1 MLRQWRVLGLVSC
14 FALVTTVASAQS
26 YDGRRI
32 SAIQFSPAAQPIPD
46 LELRESLP
54 LRPGD
59 VYSPAKLR
67 AAMRVLFRTGR
78 YGNLEA
84 DVKTEGEGVVL
95 TFVTEVNSFIGNVDV
110 INPPGASPKGALIT
124 AAKLS
129 LGKLFEESALIQST
143 GVIQTELRLAGFY
156 DANVRYEIDR
166 DSLHHQVNIRFFV
179 EAGPRARFSAPIMKG
194 DLKLTYETL
203 IQPTKWMRLRG
214 LAGWQYVSEQKVQSG
229 IRNMLTTYR
238 KNNFLMAK
246 VTLERLDFK
255 PQQHVA
261 IPSLRVAAGPKVQLR
276 AIGVKISQSNLRRL
290 VPIYEEQS
298 VDKDLLLEGNRK
310 VSAFLRGQG
319 YFDAKVDYD
328 VEQEEQAV
336 TELDPKKDAFVDYNV
351 ELGRRYKVSALTLT
365 GNHYFSNATL
375 LERMAIKPAS
385 VLRYRRGRY
394 SDELLA
400 SDRAAIE
407 ELYRS
412 NGFLGVKVS
421 SSANRKQN
429 GKAYEVGIAV
439 DVREGLQTK
448 IESLRIEGVADAD
461 RAVIEPF
468 VASTIGQPYS
478 LLTIN
483 GDRDRIL
490 SLLYDT
496 GYSDA
501 SLYTIVER
509 GDEADTIRLIYRIQS
524 GTQHFVRDVVVTG
537 LSKTN
542 DSLVNPRIRMK
553 PGEPLSNNEIFA
565 SQRRLYDLGIFA
577 TVDTALQNPDGN
589 EISKTVLFNLEEA
602 SRWGFNGGLGAEI
615 ARLGGGSVQS
625 FDSPGGATGFAPR
638 ISLGVNRMNF
648 FGLGHTVSA
657 QARLSSIQRRVLVSY
672 IAPQFRGSDHLSLT
686 ATGLYDDARNVR
698 TYNAKRLEGAL
709 QLAQRL
715 NKSEF
720 LQYRYTF
727 RKVVVNPD
735 SIKVDP
741 GLIPLLAQPVRVGSV
756 STTFIQDRRD
766 DPADAKRGRYTT
778 ADLGVASQA
787 LGSTS
792 NFVRLLTRNSTYHR
806 IKKEFVFAR
815 SINFGILAPYTSG
828 PDVPIPERFY
838 AGGAYSHRGFP
849 ENQAGPRD
857 LKTGFPLG
865 GKALMVNS
873 LELRFP
879 MVGDN
884 LGGVFF
890 HDAGNVYSELK
901 TVSFRWTQNGA
912 KDFNYMVHAIG
923 FGIRYRTPIGPVRV
937 DLAFVPN
944 SPYFNGFRGSREDLL
959 FGRGTEALLRLNR
972 FQFHISLGQAF

>member
-1 MLRQWRVLGLVSC
+1 MWGLVSC
-14 FALVTTVASAQS
+14 FALFTTVASAQF
-26 YDGRRI
+26 YEGRRI
-32 SAIQFSPAAQPIPD
+32 SAIQFSPAVQPIPD

-54 LRPGD
+54 LKSGD
-59 VYSPAKLR
+59 VYSAAKVR
-67 AAMRVLFRTGR
+67 VAMGALFRTGR
-78 YGNLEA
+78 YGNLSA
-84 DVKTEGEGVVL
+84 DVKSEAEGLVL

-110 INPPGASPKGALIT
+110 LNPPSASPKGALIT

-129 LGKLFEESALIQST
+129 LGRLFEESALNQSSD
-143 GVIQTELRLAGFY
+143 VIQTELRLAGFY
-156 DANVRYEIDR
+156 DAKVRYEIDR
-166 DSLHHQVNIRFFV
+166 DSIHHQVDIRFFV
-179 EAGPRARFSAPIMKG
+179 ESGPRARFSKPILKG
-194 DLKLTYETL
+194 DLKLSYETL
-203 IQPTKWMRLRG
+203 IQPTKWLRLRG
-214 LAGWQYVSEQKVQSG
+214 MAGWQYVSEQRVQGG
-229 IRNMLTTYR
+229 IRNMLKTYR
-238 KNNFLMAK
+238 KNNFLIAK
-246 VTLERLDFK
+246 VALERLDFK
-255 PQQHVA
+255 PQQQMA
-261 IPSLRVAAGPKVQLR
+261 IPSLRIDAGPKVQLR
-276 AIGVKISQSNLRRL
+276 ATGVKISQTNLRRL
-290 VPIYEEQS
+290 IPIYEEQS

-310 VSAFLRGQG
+310 VSAYLRGQG
-319 YFDAKVDYD
+319 YFDAKVDYE
-328 VEQEEQAV
+328 VEQDEQPV
-336 TELDPKKDAFVDYNV
+336 TELDPKKDAFVDYDV
-351 ELGRRYKVSALTLT
+351 TLGPRYKVATLTLT
-365 GNHYFSNATL
+365 GNHYFDNATL
-375 LERMAIKPAS
+375 LERMAIRAATFI
-385 VLRYRRGRY
+385 RYRRGRY

-429 GKAYEVGIAV
+429 GKAYEVGIAI
-439 DVREGLQTK
+439 DVREGPQTK
-448 IESLRIEGVADAD
+448 IEALQIEGVADTD
-461 RAVIEPF
+461 RAVIEPN

-483 GDRDRIL
+483 GDRERIL
-490 SLLYDT
+490 SLLYGA

-501 SLYTIVER
+501 ALDTIVER
-509 GDEADTIRLIYRIQS
+509 GQEADTIRLIYRIQA

-537 LSKTN
+537 LSRTN
-542 DSLVNPRIRMK
+542 DSLVNPRIQIK

-589 EISKTVLFNLEEA
+589 EISKIVLFNLEEA

-615 ARLGGGSVQS
+615 ARIGGGSVQS
-625 FDSPGGATGFAPR
+625 FDSPGGSAGFAPR
-638 ISLGVNRMNF
+638 ISFGVNRMNL
-648 FGLGHTVSA
+648 FGMGHTVGA
-657 QARLSSIQRRVLVSY
+657 QTRLSTIQKRVLVSY
-672 IAPQFRGSDHLSLT
+672 LVPQFRGSDHLSVSAT
-686 ATGLYDDARNVR
+686 ALYDDAKNVR

-715 NKSEF
+715 SKSEYM
-720 LQYRYTF
+720 QYRYTF
-727 RKVVVNPD
+727 RKVVVDPD

-741 GLIPLLAQPVRVGSV
+741 GLIPLLAQPVRVGSL

-766 DPADAKRGRYTT
+766 DPTDAKRGRYTT
-778 ADLGVASQA
+778 ADFGVASSA

-806 IKKEFVFAR
+806 IKKEFIFAR
-815 SINFGILAPYTSG
+815 SINFGIMAPFTSG
-828 PDVPIPERFY
+828 PDVPVPERFY
-838 AGGAYSHRGFP
+838 AGGAYSHRGFA

-857 LKTGFPLG
+857 LKTGYPLG
-865 GKALMVNS
+865 GKALLVNS

-879 MVGDN
+879 MIGDN

-901 TVSFRWTQNGA
+901 TVSLRWRQNGV
-912 KDFNYMVHAIG
+912 KDFNYMVHAFG

-944 SPYFNGFRGSREDLL
+944 SPYFSGFEGSRDDLL
-959 FGRGTEALLRLNR
+959 FGRGKEALLRLNQ

>member
-1 MLRQWRVLGLVSC
+1 MLRQWKVLGLVSC
-14 FALVTTVASAQS
+14 FALITTVASAQS

-32 SAIQFSPAAQPIPD
+32 FAIQFSPAVQPIPD

-59 VYSPAKLR
+59 VYTAAKLR
-67 AAMRVLFRTGR
+67 AAMGVLFRTGR
-78 YGNLEA
+78 YGNLSAEL
-84 DVKTEGEGVVL
+84 KTEGEGVVL

-110 INPPGASPKGALIT
+110 INPPGASPKGGLIT

-129 LGKLFEESALIQST
+129 LGKLFEESALNQSMD
-143 GVIQTELRLAGFY
+143 VIQTELRLDGFY
-156 DANVRYEIDR
+156 DAKVRYEIDR

-179 EAGPRARFSAPIMKG
+179 ESGARARFSTPIMKG

-255 PQQHVA
+255 PQQQVA
-261 IPSLRVAAGPKVQLR
+261 IPSLRIDVGPKVQLR
-276 AIGVKISQSNLRRL
+276 AIGVKISQPNLRRL

-298 VDKDLLLEGNRK
+298 VDKDLLIEGNRK
-310 VSAFLRGQG
+310 VSAYLRGQG
-319 YFDAKVDYD
+319 YFDAKVDYE
-328 VEQEEQAV
+328 VEQEERAV

-351 ELGRRYKVSALTLT
+351 DLGPRYKVSALTLT
-365 GNHYFSNATL
+365 GNHYFDNATL
-375 LERMAIKPAS
+375 LERMAIKAATFI
-385 VLRYRRGRY
+385 RYRRGRY

-439 DVREGLQTK
+439 DVREGPQTK
-448 IESLRIEGVADAD
+448 IESLQIEGVADAD
-461 RAVIEPF
+461 RAVIEPY

-483 GDRDRIL
+483 GDRERIL

-501 SLYTIVER
+501 SLDTIVER
-509 GDEADTIRLIYRIQS
+509 GEEADTIRLIYRIQA

-553 PGEPLSNNEIFA
+553 PGEPLSIFA

-577 TVDTALQNPDGN
+577 KVDTALQNPDGN

-615 ARLGGGSVQS
+615 ARFGGGTLQS
-625 FDSPGGATGFAPR
+625 LDSPGGATAFAPR
-638 ISLGVNRMNF
+638 ISLGLNRMNF
-648 FGLGHTVSA
+648 LGMGHTIGA
-657 QARLSSIQRRVLVSY
+657 QTRLSSIQRRVLVSY
-672 IAPQFRGSDHLSLT
+672 IVPQFRGSDRLTLS

-715 NKSEF
+715 SKSEY

-727 RKVVVNPD
+727 RKVVINPD

-741 GLIPLLAQPVRVGSV
+741 GLIPLLAQPVRVGSL

-778 ADLGVASQA
+778 ADLGVANQA

-792 NFVRLLTRNSTYHR
+792 NFIRLLTRNSTYHR
-806 IKKEFVFAR
+806 IKKEFIFAR

-838 AGGAYSHRGFP
+838 GGGAYSHRGFP

-879 MVGDN
+879 MIGDN

-901 TVSFRWTQNGA
+901 TVNFRWNQNGA
-912 KDFNYMVHAIG
+912 KDFNYMVHAFG

-944 SPYFNGFRGSREDLL
+944 SPYFNGFQGSRDDLL
-959 FGRGTEALLRLNR
+959 FGRGTEALQRLNR